1 MIVLGA
7 MRSVQPENIDFGF
20 KQFAQYLFRVRRR
33 TQCGNYFCGAHSIL
47 YLLGALTIIPRHCFW
62 HNNSRSGVLPFGEM
76 TFLSPSRFRR
86 LNEAVGFLLL
96 LLGLAVVLSL
106 VSYSPLD
113 PSANTATAVVRTH
126 NLLGLFGAV
135 WTDFILQVF
144 GISAFLLPVHI
155 WALGW
160 KWLRSSPIESPW
172 FRVVGS
178 IGLWFCIAT
187 ACALFPPVFLIGGA
201 IRPSGLLGIVL
212 AGALTSRFDITGAAI
227 ITAAVC
233 IVSIYFATSFE
244 LATLLRWLS
253 GPIARWK
260 AVRERW
266 KAARAAKREAKLEQ
280 AREKAAARRERRTTR
295 VIPEPDA
302 AESARPR
309 RAPKAPAPGVDE
321 EPPFDLDP
329 GDADE
334 VVEEEIPIRALETP
348 PPPATVMPLR
358 VEEEE
363 PIETRESPHDLP
375 SAKPRRRRPY
385 QLPSTELLNEIPD
398 GNGFDSQELKEIAS
412 RIKSKLEEFNVRGSV
427 VQINPGP
434 VVTTFEYKPEAGIKY
449 SRITTL
455 SEDLCLGLQAES
467 ILIERLPG
475 KPTVGIEVPN
485 TRREVISLRA
495 ILESSEFC
503 DAHSRMTIALGKD
516 INGRIKVAPLETMPH
531 LLIAGSTGSGKSVML
546 NAMIMSFLYKA
557 TPDEVRMIMV
567 DPKRVELGIYEGIPH
582 LLTPVITEPKK
593 ATNALRNAVLEMER
607 RLKLLAAQGVRNIDQ
622 YNRKVTQLQQAPR
635 SLFDEP
641 VSEDDPLKPLPYIL
655 ILIDELADL
664 MMLERA
670 NVEECITRLAQMAR
684 AVGMHL
690 VLATQRPSVD
700 VITGL
705 IKANFPSRI
714 SFRVATRVDSRTV
727 LDSMGAEHLLGK
739 GDMLYLPPGSSRLTR
754 VHGAYV
760 TEVETSRVVD
770 FWKEQATPEY
780 DQSFLLTPPSEEDAE
795 EGEGFNGTQDPMY
808 EDAVRVVLEL
818 GKASTSTLQRR
829 LRLGYGRAARIL
841 DMMHHE
847 GIIGPPDGSKPREV
861 LKRPD
866 WLKEVQEEYR

>member
-1 MIVLGA
+1 MT
-7 MRSVQPENIDFGF
+7 
-20 KQFAQYLFRVRRR
+20 LF
-33 TQCGNYFCGAHSIL
+33 
-47 YLLGALTIIPRHCFW
+47 
-62 HNNSRSGVLPFGEM
+62 
-76 TFLSPSRFRR
+76 SPSRYTR

-106 VSYSPLD
+106 VSYSSAD
-113 PSANTATAVVRTH
+113 PSWNTATGAAHLH
-126 NLLGLFGAV
+126 NLLGPSGAKWADLLFQ
-135 WTDFILQVF
+135 IF
-144 GISAFLLPVHI
+144 GISAFLLPLHI
-155 WALGW
+155 WSLGW
-160 KWLRSSPIESPW
+160 KWLRSSAVESPW
-172 FRVVGS
+172 FRVFGTLA
-178 IGLWFCIAT
+178 LWFCLSA
-187 ACALFPPVFLIGGA
+187 ACGLFPPVVLIGGA
-201 IRPSGLLGIVL
+201 VRPSGI
-212 AGALTSRFDITGAAI
+212 AGMVIADFLKARFDVTGAAI
-227 ITAAVC
+227 IVAAAGVLAL
-233 IVSIYFATSFE
+233 YFASTFE
-244 LATLLRWLS
+244 VSTLMRWLS
-253 GPIARWK
+253 GPAARWK
-260 AVRERW
+260 AFLQRRRESRQM
-266 KAARAAKREAKLEQ
+266 KRQLAIEQAKLRAAERT
-280 AREKAAARRERRTTR
+280 ARRTASASATR
-295 VIPEPDA
+295 SKTSEDDV
-302 AESARPR
+302 ESARPR
-309 RAPKAPAPGVDE
+309 RAKRSAAALGLDDDAVAPLASRTDDS
-321 EPPFDLDP
+321 PPFDLDP
-329 GDADE
+329 EESGEED
-334 VVEEEIPIRALETP
+334 EEIPIHALEYQP
-348 PPPATVMPLR
+348 MAPSESFPAASSL
-358 VEEEE
+358 
-363 PIETRESPHDLP
+363 PIEHDEDLEVRPASTSP
-375 SAKPRRRRPY
+375 KPKRRRLYR
-385 QLPSTELLNEIPD
+385 LPPTELLNEIPP
-398 GNGFDSQELKEIAS
+398 GNGYDSSELKEVAS
-412 RIKSKLEEFNVRGSV
+412 KIKSKLEEFNVRGSI

-434 VVTTFEYKPEAGIKY
+434 VVTTFEFKPEAGVKY

-455 SEDLCLGLQAES
+455 TEDLCLGLQAES
-467 ILIERLPG
+467 VLIERLPG

-495 ILESSEFC
+495 ILESSEFRE
-503 DAHSRMTIALGKD
+503 ASSKMTIALGKD
-516 INGRIKVAPLETMPH
+516 INGRIKVGPLETMPH

-607 RLKLLAAQGVRNIDQ
+607 RLKLLASHGVRNIDQ
-622 YNRKVTQLQQAPR
+622 YNRKMAQLRQEPR
-635 SLFDEP
+635 SLFDKPE
-641 VSEDDPLKPLPYIL
+641 EDENLKALPYIL

-760 TEVETSRVVD
+760 TEVETNRLVE

-780 DQSFLLTPPSEEDAE
+780 DQSFLLTPPSEEDAGDE
-795 EGEGFNGTQDPMY
+795 EEFDGEQDPMY
-808 EDAVRVVLEL
+808 QDAVRVVLEM

-841 DMMHHE
+841 DMMQRE

-866 WLKEVQEEYR
+866 WLREVEESVR

>member
-1 MIVLGA
+1 M
-7 MRSVQPENIDFGF
+7 
-20 KQFAQYLFRVRRR
+20 
-33 TQCGNYFCGAHSIL
+33 T
-47 YLLGALTIIPRHCFW
+47 LLA
-62 HNNSRSGVLPFGEM
+62 
-76 TFLSPSRFRR
+76 PSRFHR
-86 LNEAVGFLLL
+86 LNEAVGILLCL
-96 LLGLAVVLSL
+96 FGLAVVLGL
-106 VSYSPLD
+106 LSYSPAD
-113 PSANTATAVVRTH
+113 PSWNTATSATHTH
-126 NLLGLFGAV
+126 NLLGLFGAK
-135 WTDFILQVF
+135 WSDFFLQVF
-144 GISAFLLPVHI
+144 GLSAFLLPIHI
-155 WALGW
+155 WSLGL
-160 KWLRSSPIESPW
+160 KWLRSSSVESPW
-172 FRVVGS
+172 FRVIGS
-178 IGLWFCIAT
+178 LALWFCVSA
-187 ACALFPPVFLIGGA
+187 ACGLFPPFFLIGGA
-201 IRPSGLLGIVL
+201 VHPSGLVGLILADVL
-212 AGALTSRFDITGAAI
+212 RSRFDVTGAAI
-227 ITAAVC
+227 ITAAAGV
-233 IVSIYFATSFE
+233 IAIYFATSFE
-244 LATLLRWLS
+244 VSTLMRWLS
-253 GPIARWK
+253 GPIARWQ
-260 AVRERW
+260 ALWERW
-266 KAARAAKREAKLEQ
+266 RSARAERRRLAIDKAKARAAERT
-280 AREKAAARRERRTTR
+280 ARVVAARTKPQQQAPALEGKRRPRKSAEALTQEPM
-295 VIPEPDA
+295 PEPD
-302 AESARPR
+302 SRY
-309 RAPKAPAPGVDE
+309 DE
-321 EPPFDLDP
+321 RPPFDLE
-329 GDADE
+329 DE
-334 VVEEEIPIRALETP
+334 PQEEQAEEEFEIPIRTLEYMPTP
-348 PPPATVMPLR
+348 AAAVAAPLEDEPVR
-358 VEEEE
+358 EELHE
-363 PIETRESPHDLP
+363 PTRP
-375 SAKPRRRRPY
+375 KPKRKRPY
-385 QLPSTELLNEIPD
+385 QLPGTDLLSEIPP
-398 GNGFDSQELKEIAS
+398 GNGFDGQELKEVAS
-412 RIKSKLEEFNVRGSV
+412 RIKGKLEEFNVRGSV

-467 ILIERLPG
+467 VLIERLPG

-495 ILESSEFC
+495 ILESSEFN
-503 DAHSRMTIALGKD
+503 DAPSKMTIALGKD

-622 YNRKVTQLQQAPR
+622 YNRKVLQLRQVPR
-635 SLFDEP
+635 ALFE
-641 VSEDDPLKPLPYIL
+641 EDATPSAEEELKPLPYIL

-754 VHGAYV
+754 VHGAFV
-760 TEVETSRVVD
+760 SELETTRVVD
-770 FWKEQATPEY
+770 FWKAQATPEY
-780 DQSFLLTPPSEEDAE
+780 DQSFLLTPPSEEDGDEA
-795 EGEGFNGTQDPMY
+795 EGFDGEQDPMY
-808 EDAVRVVLEL
+808 EDAVRVVLEM

-841 DMMHHE
+841 DMMHRE

-866 WLKEVQEEYR
+866 WLRETQEQYR